1 MIDTHT
7 FGPNGQGR
15 NARHIM
21 TVYRRYVLDAK
32 RKGTQRG
39 ARRAA
44 RGLLHYRGFIASYLE
59 SKRAVIA
66 GQELVQA

>member
-1 MIDTHT
+1 MNSTYT
-7 FGPNGQGR
+7 FGPGDQGR

-21 TVYRRYVLDAK
+21 TVYRRHLLDAK

-39 ARRAA
+39 ARRSV
-44 RGLLHYRGFIASYLE
+44 RGLIHYRGFIASYLE
-59 SKRAVIA
+59 AKRAVIA